1 MQRQRLGA
9 ERPGKRL
16 PGQNLLG
23 LALIAALGCGQGD
36 DPGLADSGNGDD
48 GGIDA
53 MGPGLFG
60 ALADETGQPLGY
72 EMVLACMSTVCLFG
86 STDADGRFS
95 FPIDPPAD
103 VALKTPVDLATTPRR
118 GAALCPIRIA
128 DQSAI
133 DVGTFHVPHLPQG
146 TPIGPAT
153 MDPQTL
159 EVGDGLTLTLR
170 RADLTPRIGDVL
182 VDAAARLVPATRVC
196 PLLAVPGEEI
206 VAVYALHPFAATSA
220 SPIAVRAPSDLPP
233 GTAVRFRTISEIDG
247 HLSEPVPG
255 QADGSA
261 VETDPSAGISELTW
275 LVISR

>member
-1 MQRQRLGA
+1 MQRQRPCARTG
-9 ERPGKRL
+9 RRL
-16 PGQNLLG
+16 PCQSLLG
-23 LALIAALGCGQGD
+23 LALIAALGCGQGS
-36 DPGLADSGNGDD
+36 DPELADSGMDHD
-48 GGIDA
+48 GGGDA

-60 ALADETGQPLGY
+60 ALEDETGQPLGY
-72 EMVLACMSTVCLFG
+72 EMVLACMATVCLFG

-95 FPIDPPAD
+95 FAIDPPAE
-103 VALKTPVDLATTPRR
+103 VALKTPVDLTTTPRR
-118 GAALCPIRIA
+118 GAALCPVRIA
-128 DQSAI
+128 DRSAI
-133 DVGTFHVPHLPQG
+133 DVGTLHVPHLPEG

-159 EVGDGLTLTLR
+159 EMGDGLILTLR

-182 VDAAARLVPATRVC
+182 VDAAARLIPASRVC

-206 VAVYALHPFAATSA
+206 IAVYALHPFAATSA

-233 GTAVRFRTISEIDG
+233 GTAVSFRTISEIDG

-255 QADGSA
+255 QADGNA
-261 VETDPSAGISELTW
+261 VETDASAGISELTW